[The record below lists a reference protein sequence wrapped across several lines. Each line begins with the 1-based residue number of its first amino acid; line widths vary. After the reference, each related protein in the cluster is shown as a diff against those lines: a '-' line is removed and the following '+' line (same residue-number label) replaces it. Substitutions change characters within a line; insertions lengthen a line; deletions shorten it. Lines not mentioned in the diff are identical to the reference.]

1 MKGGGTIK
9 YGILNNVYY
18 SYKGDYNLETK
29 TPHGKGIQYLKQS
42 QQSYSG
48 DFVNGVREG
57 KGIMT
62 WPYKGK
68 YVGNWRNGQPHGK
81 GKYYDSKSE
90 ELYSGDF
97 VKGSREGK
105 GIIRLKYGTKF
116 DGIWK
121 NDNPTDDGSSIRL
134 TNGKR
139 IRGNYADALAVEK
152 DDRISQATTPQ
163 VARRDNHAND
173 DDIVFI
179 NDDGDGNGDGD
190 FGDDGE
196 S

>member
-9 YGILNNVYY
+9 NGILNNVCY

-90 ELYSGDF
+90 ESYSGYF

-121 NDNPTDDGSSIRL
+121 NDNPTDDIGSIIL

-139 IRGNYADALAVEK
+139 IRGNYAAARAVEK

-163 VARRDNHAND
+163 VARCNNDDDDD
-173 DDIVFI
+173 DDIVFT
-179 NDDGDGNGDGD
+179 NNVGGVWLGQDAD
-190 FGDDGE
+190 FGLW
-196 S
+196 